1 MRIPLAASV
10 VLLWLA
16 NGLAV
21 GQTLQIPAV
30 PPQSAI
36 VGQTYTLPLQASGG
50 SLPYTWQV
58 AAGNLPPG
66 LTLHPHSGKI
76 TGVPT
81 TPGEYHITVV
91 LVDSS
96 VPKMQIQRDVIIQ
109 VVAGLT
115 IDWKEPP
122 GVHGTAI
129 SGSAMVTN
137 QTANDFDL
145 TVVIVAV
152 NKIGRATTLGYQH
165 FMLAAHATSPVI
177 PFGSSPGPETYYVR
191 ADAVAHRPG
200 HQHIYRAN
208 KQTSDA
214 IKVTQF

>member
-109 VVAGLT
+109 VVAGL
-115 IDWKEPP
+115 
-122 GVHGTAI
+122 
-129 SGSAMVTN
+129 
-137 QTANDFDL
+137 ANDFDL

>member
-1 MRIPLAASV
+1 
-10 VLLWLA
+10 
-16 NGLAV
+16 
-21 GQTLQIPAV
+21 
-30 PPQSAI
+30 
-36 VGQTYTLPLQASGG
+36 
-50 SLPYTWQV
+50 
-58 AAGNLPPG
+58 
-66 LTLHPHSGKI
+66 
-76 TGVPT
+76 
-81 TPGEYHITVV
+81 
-91 LVDSS
+91 
-96 VPKMQIQRDVIIQ
+96 MQIQRDVIIQ

>member
-1 MRIPLAASV
+1 MRIRLAAAI
-10 VLLWLA
+10 VLWWFTNCLA
-16 NGLAV
+16 FS
-21 GQTLQIPAV
+21 QSLQITAL
-30 PPQSAI
+30 PPQGAI
-36 VGQTYTLPLQASGG
+36 VGQNYTLPLTATGG
-50 SLPYTWQV
+50 SLPYTWHVEGGQ
-58 AAGNLPPG
+58 LPPG

-81 TPGEYHITVV
+81 TPGEYHFTVV
-91 LVDSS
+91 LVDYS
-96 VPKMQIQRDVIIQ
+96 VPKEQIQRDFIVQVI
-109 VVAGLT
+109 AGLT

-122 GVHGTAI
+122 AVHGSAV
-129 SGSAMVTN
+129 SGSAVVTN
-137 QTANDFDL
+137 QTAHEFDL

-165 FMLAAHATSPVI
+165 FILSARSTSPVI
-177 PFGSSPGPETYYVR
+177 PFSSSPGPETYYVR

-208 KQTSDA
+208 KQTSDT